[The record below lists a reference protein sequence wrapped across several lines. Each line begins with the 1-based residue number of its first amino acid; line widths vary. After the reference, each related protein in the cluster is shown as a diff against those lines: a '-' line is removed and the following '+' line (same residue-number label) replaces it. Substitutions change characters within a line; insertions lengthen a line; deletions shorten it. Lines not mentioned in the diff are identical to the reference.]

1 MGLKAAYKNQFYFYT
16 IAMINRNLELKI
28 AIIFN
33 GIKNMKCLEINLTKC
48 AKSIP

>member
-28 AIIFN
+28 ATIFN
-33 GIKNMKCLEINLTKC
+33 GIKKYEMLRD
-48 AKSIP
+48 KSD